1 MLGSNLYTNPGAN
14 LAVEQK
20 LRPLEQSW
28 KKAARCVLIPLCLP
42 AACGTKPPGSER
54 LPEIPARSVQQPRNM
69 SLLCAAALRQLF
81 KDGFSQSLVISRERE
96 KKYPWVKASK
106 QPENYSERSPFLCPF
121 HVLLHVP
128 STRARSK
135 QTPDTVSTVKG
146 SSGTAGMER
155 LPQEGTYAPEHP
167 MWAAHWLSKNSLP
180 WPHGQLLLLDL
191 VPTFRA
197 YFSW

>member
-1 MLGSNLYTNPGAN
+1 MLGSNLYTNPGAD

-20 LRPLEQSW
+20 PRPLEQSW

-42 AACGTKPPGSER
+42 AACRTKPPGSER

-81 KDGFSQSLVISRERE
+81 KDGFSQSLVISRERG

-128 STRARSK
+128 RVPPPAPPGWSVSPRRAR
-135 QTPDTVSTVKG
+135 TPPSI
-146 SSGTAGMER
+146 
-155 LPQEGTYAPEHP
+155 
-167 MWAAHWLSKNSLP
+167 
-180 WPHGQLLLLDL
+180 PHGLLTGSRRTRF
-191 VPTFRA
+191 PGHMGNFC
-197 YFSW
+197 S